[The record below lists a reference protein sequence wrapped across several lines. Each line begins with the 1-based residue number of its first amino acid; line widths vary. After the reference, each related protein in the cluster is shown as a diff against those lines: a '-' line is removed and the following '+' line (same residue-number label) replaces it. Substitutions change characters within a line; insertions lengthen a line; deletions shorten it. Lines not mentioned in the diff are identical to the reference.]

1 MIEYYTMFQYKLN
14 PYSTTDIGLLAYDTD
29 KDKYHM
35 FINPALVEGALNPI
49 LFGLLDDKLPTDR
62 TIRIWIDARTTPPDR
77 LNIAA
82 ILQSA
87 GLAEYNGW
95 ELLKA
100 AQGRNPGCDTWGFHP
115 ESSPNP
121 EWIEKLSTD

>member
-1 MIEYYTMFQYKLN
+1 MVEYYTMFQYKLG
-14 PYSTTDIGLLAYDTD
+14 PYQTKDIGLLAYDSA

-35 FINPALVEGALNPI
+35 YIDPALVEGELSPI
-49 LFGLLDDKLPTDR
+49 LFGLMDDELPTDR
-62 TIRIWIDARTTPPDR
+62 TIRIWIDSRTTPPDR

-82 ILQSA
+82 ILSNA

-100 AQGRNPGCDTWGFHP
+100 AQGRNPGCDNWGFRP
-115 ESSPNP
+115 ECNPNP
-121 EWIEKLSTD
+121 EWIAKLSAD